1 MRRHSERVAARWHQH
16 GLALVVAVA
25 ALAMMLWGIERPA
38 LWLDESASVV
48 ATQRTWGGLWVMLGG
63 TDAPLVPYYALLKV
77 ASSAV
82 TVITPSA
89 VLAPEVLFR
98 WPSVVVT
105 VLAVWALTLWLSRRC
120 PPELAICTG
129 ALLLAIGSF
138 SRYGQEARP
147 YAFVL
152 AAAVACTIL
161 WTRLIHD
168 QSRRWVALYALAVVA
183 LVAAHLLAATLV
195 VAHLVAAAV
204 TASRKDRRSAVLRTA
219 GAATLGLLV
228 ASPFA
233 LAASLNGQGTRPS
246 WPWRRPRSPISL
258 SRRLPRTVWRPSPSW
273 GDSW

>member
-1 MRRHSERVAARWHQH
+1 
-16 GLALVVAVA
+16 
-25 ALAMMLWGIERPA
+25 
-38 LWLDESASVV
+38 
-48 ATQRTWGGLWVMLGG
+48 MLGG

-82 TVITPSA
+82 TVVTPSA

-105 VLAVWALTLWLSRRC
+105 VLAVWALTFWLLRRC

-129 ALLLAIGSF
+129 ALLFLAIGSF

-152 AAAVACTIL
+152 AAAVACTVL
-161 WTRLIHD
+161 WTRLIRD

-195 VAHLVAAAV
+195 IAHLVAAAV
-204 TASRKDRRSAVLRTA
+204 STSRKDRRSAVLRDGGRGDPWSPGGVTVRSSGLA
-219 GAATLGLLV
+219 QRTRDRPKLAVTPTEVPHLVVQAVTEKSLVTLAV
-228 ASPFA
+228 
-233 LAASLNGQGTRPS
+233 
-246 WPWRRPRSPISL
+246 
-258 SRRLPRTVWRPSPSW
+258 V